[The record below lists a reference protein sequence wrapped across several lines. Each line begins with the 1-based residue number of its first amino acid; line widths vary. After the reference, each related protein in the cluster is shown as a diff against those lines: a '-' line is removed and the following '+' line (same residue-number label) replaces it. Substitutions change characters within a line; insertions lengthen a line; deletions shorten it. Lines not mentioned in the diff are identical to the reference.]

1 MGKANITKI
10 KYKIQDHML
19 LGSIYD
25 NIMMKTKYR
34 GEKLS
39 FLYNVMVA
47 QKHRMLYYKR
57 LRKKYYNR
65 CTMQRDWEKT
75 EKKQNADTVWVC
87 WLQGME
93 AAPDIVKR
101 CYESLQ
107 KNLSDKT
114 IVLLD
119 EGNIF
124 DYISMPEDIIKK
136 WKDGIIGPAH
146 FTDLVRL
153 ELLIKYGGYW
163 IDATVLCTDGT
174 LLRQIEQEPLF
185 MFSFYYFGFNPE
197 IMELNNWLIYSTTNN
212 NVLCLLRKFMY
223 TYWRE
228 NNRAV
233 HYFILHLFQTMAL
246 EFYEEEYKQMPIV
259 SQVDAHVLA
268 TYIFD
273 EFNKKKYDI
282 LCSQTGIHKLSTRF
296 DAEEMKKTGT
306 FYDVVIREGK
316 Y

>member
-1 MGKANITKI
+1 MNLKKVI
-10 KYKIQDHML
+10 YKIQDHML
-19 LGSIYD
+19 LGSVYD

-47 QKHRMLYYKR
+47 QKHRMLYYKS
-57 LRKKYYNR
+57 LRKKYYDR
-65 CTMQRDWEKT
+65 CTVKRAWEAL
-75 EKKQNADTVWVC
+75 EKKQNPDTIWVC
-87 WLQGME
+87 WLQGMD
-93 AAPDIVKR
+93 AAPELVKR

-107 KNLSDKT
+107 KSFSDKR

-119 EGNIF
+119 ESNIF
-124 DYISMPEDIIKK
+124 EYISMPEDIVKK

-163 IDATVLCTDGT
+163 IDATVLCTDST
-174 LLRQIEQEPLF
+174 LLRQIENEPLF

-197 IMELNNWLIYSTTNN
+197 IMELNNWLIYSCANN
-212 NVLCLLRKFMY
+212 NILCLLREFMY

-233 HYFILHLFQTMAL
+233 HYFILHIFQTMAL
-246 EFYEEEYKQMPIV
+246 EFYEEEYKNMPIV

-273 EFNKKKYDI
+273 EYDQKKYDI
-282 LCSQTGIHKLSTRF
+282 LCQQTGIHKLSTRF

>member
-1 MGKANITKI
+1 MNLKKVI
-10 KYKIQDHML
+10 YKIQDHML

-47 QKHRMLYYKR
+47 QKHRMLYYKS
-57 LRKKYYNR
+57 LRKKYYDR
-65 CTMQRDWEKT
+65 CTAKRVWET
-75 EKKQNADTVWVC
+75 LEKKQNPDTVWVC
-87 WLQGME
+87 WLQGMDK
-93 AAPDIVKR
+93 APELVKR
-101 CYESLQ
+101 CYESMQ
-107 KNLSDKT
+107 KSFSDKR

-119 EGNIF
+119 ESNIF
-124 DYISMPEDIIKK
+124 EYISMPEDIIKK

-163 IDATVLCTDGT
+163 IDATVLCTDST
-174 LLRQIEQEPLF
+174 LLRQIENEPLF

-197 IMELNNWLIYSTTNN
+197 IMELNNWLIYSCANN
-212 NVLCLLRKFMY
+212 NILCLLREFMY

-233 HYFILHLFQTMAL
+233 HYFILHIFQTMAL
-246 EFYEEEYKQMPIV
+246 EFYEEEYKNMPIV

-273 EFNKKKYDI
+273 DYNQKKYDI
-282 LCSQTGIHKLSTRF
+282 LCQQTGIHKLSTRF

>member
-1 MGKANITKI
+1 MGKVDVTKI
-10 KYKIQDHML
+10 KYKLQDHML

-57 LRKKYYNR
+57 LRKKYYDR
-65 CTMQRDWEKT
+65 CTAKREWEST
-75 EKKQNADTVWVC
+75 EKKQNADNVWVC
-87 WLQGME
+87 WLQGMD
-93 AAPDIVKR
+93 AAPELVKR
-101 CYESLQ
+101 CYESLK
-107 KNLSDKT
+107 KNFSDKT

-119 EGNIF
+119 ESNIF
-124 DYISMPEDIIKK
+124 EYISMPEDIIQK
-136 WKDGIIGPAH
+136 WKAGIIGPAH

-163 IDATVLCTDGT
+163 IDATVLCTDSA
-174 LLRQIEQEPLF
+174 LLRQIETEPLF

-197 IMELNNWLIYSTTNN
+197 IMELNNWLIYSSTNN
-212 NVLCLLRKFMY
+212 NILCLLREFMY

-233 HYFILHLFQTMAL
+233 HYFILHIFQTMAL
-246 EFYEEEYKQMPIV
+246 EFYEEEYRQMPIV
-259 SQVDAHVLA
+259 SQADAHVLA

-273 EFNKKKYDI
+273 GFSQKKYDI

-296 DAEEMKKTGT
+296 DAEQMKKTGT
-306 FYDVVIREGK
+306 FYDIVIREGK

>member
-1 MGKANITKI
+1 MYEKVKKI
-10 KYKIQDHML
+10 QHKIQDHML

-47 QKHRMLYYKR
+47 QKHRMLYYKS
-57 LRKKYYNR
+57 LRKKYYER
-65 CTMQRDWEKT
+65 CTTGREWEDL
-75 EKKQNADTVWVC
+75 EKKQNPETVWVC
-87 WLQGME
+87 WLQGMDM
-93 AAPDIVKR
+93 APELVQR
-101 CYESLQ
+101 CYESVK
-107 KNLSDKT
+107 KNFADKK
-114 IVLLD
+114 IVLLN
-119 EGNIF
+119 ESNIF
-124 DYISMPEDIIKK
+124 EYITMPEDIVKK

-153 ELLIKYGGYW
+153 ELLIKHGGYW
-163 IDATVLCTDGT
+163 IDATVLCTDSS
-174 LLRQIEQEPLF
+174 LVRKLEQEPLF

-197 IMELNNWLIYSTTNN
+197 IMELNNWLIYSCTNN
-212 NVLCLLRKFMY
+212 NILCLLRNFMY

-233 HYFILHLFQTMAL
+233 HYFILHIFQTMAL
-246 EFYEEEYKQMPIV
+246 EFYEKEYKQMPVV

-273 EFNKKKYDI
+273 EYNQKKFDI
-282 LCSQTGIHKLSTRF
+282 LCQQTGIHKLSTRF
-296 DAEEMKKTGT
+296 DAKQMKKTDT
-306 FYDVVIREGK
+306 FYDVIIRKGQ